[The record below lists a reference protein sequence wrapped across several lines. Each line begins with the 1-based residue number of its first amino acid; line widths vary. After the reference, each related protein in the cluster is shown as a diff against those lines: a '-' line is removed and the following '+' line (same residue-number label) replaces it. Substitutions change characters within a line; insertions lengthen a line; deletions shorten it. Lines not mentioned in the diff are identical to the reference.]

1 MKKQPITDITGAILA
16 GGKSTRMGCEKALLP
31 HIGTSFI
38 EHIAGVMAEVFRD
51 VIVVADIAG
60 RYDGLGLRTYGDS
73 IQGAGPLGGIH
84 SALVHTSTERVC
96 VVSCD
101 MPALSARA
109 LRYLCGLSH
118 DADVVAYSVGQ
129 RIQPLCAV
137 YARRVLP
144 LIERQLHQRRHSV
157 LALLE
162 CVDTVV
168 VPAEVSRKL
177 DFSAALVNINTPA
190 EYRWFAQRSLLS

>member
-1 MKKQPITDITGAILA
+1 
-16 GGKSTRMGCEKALLP
+16 MGREKALLP
-31 HIGTSFI
+31 LIGTSFI
-38 EHIAGVMAEVFRD
+38 EHIAGVKAEVFRD
-51 VIVVADIAG
+51 VIVVADVAG
-60 RYDGLGLRTYGDS
+60 RYDDLGLRTYGDI

-109 LRYLCGLSH
+109 LRYLCGRSH

-144 LIERQLHQRRHSV
+144 IIERQLNRQQYSV
-157 LALLE
+157 SVLLE

-190 EYRWFAQRSLLS
+190 EYQRFGQRSPLS